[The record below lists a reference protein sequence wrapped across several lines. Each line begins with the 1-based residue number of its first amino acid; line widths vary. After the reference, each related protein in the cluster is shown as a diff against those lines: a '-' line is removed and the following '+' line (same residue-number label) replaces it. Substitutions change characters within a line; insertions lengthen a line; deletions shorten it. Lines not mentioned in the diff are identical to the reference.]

1 MEANCNLISDFVQ
14 LRCTHSSRDFFFC
27 FAFTDSLG
35 KELIKVGVLL
45 PTVLRGVLPHTT
57 GFNLT
62 Q

>member
-14 LRCTHSSRDFFFC
+14 LSCTHSSRGFFV
-27 FAFTDSLG
+27 AFTDSLG

-45 PTVLRGVLPHTT
+45 LPTILRGVLPHTT

>member
-1 MEANCNLISDFVQ
+1 MEVNSNLTPDFVQ
-14 LRCTHSSRDFFFC
+14 LSCTHSCRDFFV
-27 FAFTDSLG
+27 FAFADSLG

-45 PTVLRGVLPHTT
+45 PTILRGVLPHTT